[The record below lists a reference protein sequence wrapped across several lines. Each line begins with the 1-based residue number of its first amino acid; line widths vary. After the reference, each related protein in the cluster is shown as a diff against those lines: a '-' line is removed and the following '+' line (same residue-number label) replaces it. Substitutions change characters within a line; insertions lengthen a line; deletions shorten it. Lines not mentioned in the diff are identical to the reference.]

1 MIKSIDSAHGGEGWR
16 PRKTTNIDELGK
28 IWKSCGVVSET
39 DELKEVLMRRPGKEI
54 LKVDEPSKYLWTKK
68 MDLEK
73 AQFQHDNI
81 AEIYRNLGV
90 KVNYIDDK
98 RAEEYPNIIFMR
110 DTFTM
115 TSQGAIISRLASE
128 ARAGEEVIVAEKLSF
143 LGVPIIATAH
153 GEMNLEGPDIILV
166 NKDLAFLGIGIRTN
180 MKAVQF
186 VKMLLEMQGYTEV
199 KIIQTTY
206 GCGHLDGVINILN
219 SKYAA
224 LVPQRASYEM
234 YQTLKR
240 HGYKIIDLDNI
251 TEVDQCMAIN
261 FVPINQET
269 IVMNKGTKDTI
280 RKYQDCGIECIEV
293 DVSELM
299 NGGGAIHCMTGV
311 IERK

>member
-1 MIKSIDSAHGGEGWR
+1 MIKSVDSAHGGAGWR
-16 PRKTTNIDELGK
+16 PRKTTSIDELGT
-28 IWKSCGVVSET
+28 IWRQCGVVSET

-54 LKVDEPSKYLWTKK
+54 LKVDNPSKYLWTKK

-81 AEIYRNLGV
+81 AETYRKLGV
-90 KVNYIDDK
+90 KVNYIDDI
-98 RAEEYPNIIFMR
+98 RAEKYPNIIFMR

-115 TSQGAIISRLASE
+115 TSQGAIVSRLASE
-128 ARAGEEVIVAEKLSF
+128 ARTGEEVIVAEKLSS
-143 LGVPIIATAH
+143 LGIPIIATAH

-166 NKDLAFLGIGIRTN
+166 NKDLVFLGIGIRTN

-186 VKMLLEMQGYTEV
+186 VKILLEMQGYTDI

-206 GCGHLDGVINILN
+206 GCGHLDGVVNILN

-234 YQTLKR
+234 YQSLKR

-251 TEVDQCMAIN
+251 TEVDQCMSIN

-280 RKYQDCGIECIEV
+280 KKYQDCGIECIEV